1 MVLDSPQQLKS
12 LAWDLTENHI
22 NMDDNGCIDIPTGV
36 GHAIKINQSA
46 LEQYGVDVDIYVN
59 KDKQTVLWT
68 VYHTILALELLA
80 IIIIEGIELLR

>member
-1 MVLDSPQQLKS
+1 ME
-12 LAWDLTENHI
+12 ENKKI
-22 NMDDNGCIDIPTGV
+22 PDVIQVEYDDNKKV
-36 GHAIKINQSA
+36 
-46 LEQYGVDVDIYVN
+46 IYVN